1 MFSATSSV
9 GAVTTVISAVTS
21 ARSAALAATTV
32 VRSPPGQFVRSSWSA
47 GEVTVG
53 IGLGV
58 PGVQPAVVAA
68 NVASAPSRSSV

>member
-32 VRSPPGQFVRSSWSA
+32 VRSPPGQFVRSSRRP
-47 GEVTVG
+47 VK
-53 IGLGV
+53 
-58 PGVQPAVVAA
+58 
-68 NVASAPSRSSV
+68 